1 MNKFAGIFAASL
13 ISVGCYSSAAAST
26 GDFNLFGSWNKITAS
41 SERSTRNMT
50 VDGEYGMVKVTRGI
64 TVNMTDGTGP
74 TKVKISGPS
83 NIVEL
88 TDVSVKDGVLVVD
101 FTENFSLKGDNVTVD
116 VSGKMPSGYKVSAGG
131 TINVNSAVTVA
142 GEVSVGCSAGG
153 EINVNGNVNAG
164 SIDISCSAGG
174 EIEVKGVTVV
184 KNASVRC
191 SAGGEIDVENINA
204 TSVDAKVSAGGEI
217 KVCGK
222 ADTVSA
228 KASAG
233 GEIDVRKLSVSK
245 YGDMKASAGGE
256 IRR

>member
-1 MNKFAGIFAASL
+1 
-13 ISVGCYSSAAAST
+13 
-26 GDFNLFGSWNKITAS
+26 
-41 SERSTRNMT
+41 
-50 VDGEYGMVKVTRGI
+50 GI
-64 TVNMTDGTGP
+64 TVNMTDGAGT

-116 VSGKMPSGYKVSAGG
+116 VSGRMPSGYKVSAGG
-131 TINVNSAVTVA
+131 TINVNSPVTVT
-142 GEVSVGCSAGG
+142 GGMSVGCSAGG
-153 EINVNGNVNAG
+153 EINVNGNVKAG

-174 EIEVKGVTVV
+174 EIEVNGATVV
-184 KNASVRC
+184 DNANVRC

-204 TSVDAKVSAGGEI
+204 ASVEANVSAGGEI

-233 GEIDVRKLSVSK
+233 GEIDLRKLSVSR
-245 YGDMKASAGGE
+245 YGNLKASAGGE
-256 IRR
+256 IKR

>member
-50 VDGEYGMVKVTRGI
+50 VNDVYDKVKVSRGI
-64 TVNMTDGTGP
+64 TVNMTEGKGA
-74 TKVKISGPS
+74 TKVTIGGPA
-83 NIVEL
+83 NLVEL
-88 TDVSVKDGVLVVD
+88 TDVSVKEGTLVVTYKED
-101 FTENFSLKGDNVTVD
+101 FNVRGKNVTVN
-116 VSGKMPSGYKVSAGG
+116 VSGKMPAGYKVNAGG
-131 TINVNSAVTVA
+131 TINVNSPVNVT
-142 GEVSVGCSAGG
+142 GDVSVNCSAGG
-153 EINVNGNVNAG
+153 EINVNGTVKAG
-164 SIDISCSAGG
+164 SIDVSCSAGG

-204 TSVDAKVSAGGEI
+204 ASVDAKVSAGGEI

-233 GEIDVRKLSVSK
+233 GEIDLRKLSVSK
-245 YGDMKASAGGE
+245 YSDIKASAGGE